1 MSYKANNPHA
11 IGGGQAYEGGK
22 QKGRRIKKKKKS
34 ARVRANVK
42 GGGSIE
48 SRAFQDM
55 LNKNYGIDGHIAH
68 VTLGQ

>member
-11 IGGGQAYEGGK
+11 IGGGPAYEGGK

-34 ARVRANVK
+34 ARVRSNVK

-48 SRAFQDM
+48 FQKM
-55 LNKNYGIDGHIAH
+55 LAQNFKSQPDGHIAH